1 MRRSVAVCR
10 RRIMGS
16 SGISRVTRNMVI
28 PDFLKWT
35 SAVSDDDE
43 DDDDYHVSMY
53 NAAEFF

>member
-1 MRRSVAVCR
+1 
-10 RRIMGS
+10 MGG

-43 DDDDYHVSMY
+43 YDDDYVSVY